1 MRYDAVMLRR
11 YSLVFFGLL
20 GAIAMPLLA
29 QDPQAGGNS
38 STVKPTEAKEN
49 TPKDPIVV
57 QSLNGVKTSSW
68 TELNNRVTVVVSGLH
83 DWSSTGKNDPGDL
96 RLFLAGRM
104 LPKAEPAMINRTQNY
119 VTFLLD
125 IVPPYRVLLF
135 NVFSYP
141 PKPHPHT
148 LPTTVRAK
156 TPKKP

>member
-57 QSLNGVKTSSW
+57 QSLNGVKTSFW
-68 TELNNRVTVVVSGLH
+68 TELNDRVTVVVSGLH

-119 VTFLLD
+119 FTFLLD
-125 IVPPYRVLLF
+125 IDPADRDLWVEVL
-135 NVFSYP
+135 SEAR
-141 PKPHPHT
+141 KAEGH
-148 LPTTVRAK
+148 
-156 TPKKP
+156 